1 MEGRRPDDEREPGE
15 GGSEGAD
22 DGGEAER
29 EGREPPSEDRVRL
42 ELLLFSQLIQRL
54 ADEGSLMRALPVL
67 MGRLGDL
74 RQLLFDYEVRST
86 ERLMPVEDPAEREAR
101 RILREME
108 EREREMREEWE
119 ESGWTPPEDDE
130 DESAGDEDGEP
141 AGG

>member
-1 MEGRRPDDEREPGE
+1 MEGPRPDDERERGE
-15 GGSEGAD
+15 EGSDGGDG
-22 DGGEAER
+22 GGEADR

-119 ESGWTPPEDDE
+119 ESGWTPPDDE
-130 DESAGDEDGEP
+130 EPDEEGEGEDTSR
-141 AGG
+141 